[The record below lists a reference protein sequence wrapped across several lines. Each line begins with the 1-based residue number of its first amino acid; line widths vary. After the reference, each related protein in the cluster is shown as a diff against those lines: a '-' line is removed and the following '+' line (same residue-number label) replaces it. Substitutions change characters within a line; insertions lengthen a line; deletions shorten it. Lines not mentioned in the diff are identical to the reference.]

1 LRPFPGPEFA
11 QLSGVLWPLTCLG
24 VGAGLITVKSGSNAP
39 AGLFGPPPPLTAPAR
54 PRLDPLGTIARLAQ
68 LRDAGAITGAEFE
81 REKAKLLDQI

>member
-1 LRPFPGPEFA
+1 MHPFPGPEFA

-24 VGAGLITVKSGSNAP
+24 VGAGLAGPPATPAP

-54 PRLDPLGTIARLAQ
+54 ARLDPLDTIKRLAQ